1 MHDRKILH
9 RDLKTQNLFLM
20 KSGMLKLGDFGVS
33 YILQDTVTKAN
44 SVKGTPYYL
53 APELLQDQ
61 PYSFE
66 ADIWSLGIV
75 LYELCCLEYPFL
87 GNSLPRLANQIVKGQ
102 YDPLPEVYS
111 DEMCVLVEALLLKDG
126 KQRPNINQLLHFPLV
141 NSRI

>member
-1 MHDRKILH
+1 
-9 RDLKTQNLFLM
+9 M

-53 APELLQDQ
+53 APELLRDQ

-75 LYELCCLEYPFL
+75 LYELCCLEYPFT
-87 GNSLPRLANQIVKGQ
+87 GNSLPRLANQIVNGK
-102 YDPLPEVYS
+102 YAELPECYS
-111 DEMCVLVEALLLKDG
+111 DEMRVLVSAMLSKDG
-126 KQRPNINQLLHFPLV
+126 KSRPTINTLLHFPLI